1 MIFCDFGEDFT
12 VYDVDGEQP
21 ISNMV
26 AGIDRVN
33 ILTIEP
39 RHEKP
44 GLLPM
49 RKQRRRSAVQ

>member
-33 ILTIEP
+33 ILLQYFIFRDQIQLKST
-39 RHEKP
+39 
-44 GLLPM
+44 
-49 RKQRRRSAVQ
+49 